1 LINNSNSN
9 RVFVATLIHKTEPGC
24 QTSGCTSQNHNIRET
39 IHPSDTDVE
48 NVDPLPPNDAND
60 ACTVTR
66 LMICAGEIQEEGSLE
81 IIAGS

>member
-1 LINNSNSN
+1 MN
-9 RVFVATLIHKTEPGC
+9 
-24 QTSGCTSQNHNIRET
+24 
-39 IHPSDTDVE
+39 PSTTDVE

-60 ACTVTR
+60 ACTVTW